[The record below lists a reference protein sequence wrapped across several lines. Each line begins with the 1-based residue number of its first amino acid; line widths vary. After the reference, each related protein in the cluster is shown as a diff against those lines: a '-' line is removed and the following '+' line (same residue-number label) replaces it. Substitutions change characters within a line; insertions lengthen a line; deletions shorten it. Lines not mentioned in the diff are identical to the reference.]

1 MEGDV
6 RMQIISLEGLQVHR
20 DGPGSGWSAFIA
32 VDGVPVMEIAGGPD
46 GGFEPV
52 PGDEEDDAVV
62 LGLLDEF
69 VASTGEPVE
78 RDDGSLRPETLDDR
92 VASLVAVGWIIRR
105 VSDML
110 STSVVAVADGSL
122 VEVEV
127 PEDGSLY
134 GAMAH
139 VRRLHPDAVLLN
151 DLPIEEAAVEY
162 MRLT

>member
-1 MEGDV
+1 
-6 RMQIISLEGLQVHR
+6 MQIVSLEGLRVDR
-20 DGPGSGWSAFIA
+20 DGPESGWSAFLA

-46 GGFEPV
+46 GGFEAMSE
-52 PGDEEDDAVV
+52 DEEDDAVV

-69 VASTGEPVE
+69 VTSTGKPIE

-110 STSVVAVADGSL
+110 STSAVAIVDGSL

-127 PEDGSLY
+127 PVGGTLDG
-134 GAMAH
+134 AVAH
-139 VRRLHPDAVLLN
+139 VRSLHPDAVLLN
-151 DLPIEEAAVEY
+151 DLTIEEAAVEY
-162 MRLT
+162 MRLA